1 MDTLGSKDNKVM
13 CVNLRE
19 VSQPQQLQLLHMN
32 DQLQLQL
39 QLQLFDN
46 AMADICQVEY
56 IVFLV
61 DILN

>member
-1 MDTLGSKDNKVM
+1 
-13 CVNLRE
+13 
-19 VSQPQQLQLLHMN
+19 MN
-32 DQLQLQL
+32 DQLQL

-61 DILN
+61 DILNYLGKFETGLQTMCWRQEIWCILLCT